1 MESQEQ
7 PVKPSR
13 KNSRNVLLAVMV
25 GQVGFITL
33 LIILAAVLGGL
44 ALDRQLGTRP
54 WFTIGLLIAS
64 VPVSIVL
71 MILVARKTVARIK
84 TESAQTPDTKEEK
97 IAKDS

>member
-1 MESQEQ
+1 
-7 PVKPSR
+7 
-13 KNSRNVLLAVMV
+13 MV

-44 ALDRQLGTRP
+44 ALDRAGFELPEQPLPVALALGV
-54 WFTIGLLIAS
+54 G
-64 VPVSIVL
+64 SIVL